1 MTDRFC
7 NLNGAVFL
15 NYGYLQAPTGVYFSG
30 NFTILTWIKN
40 KEYLSPSTIFNFGK
54 NQDSATDI
62 VVFRLNYGT
71 PKFITDNF
79 MSSLET
85 YSFYFNTDVWYH
97 IGLVLQDKIGSI
109 YVNGKKVASGP
120 MSAPENVQRNF
131 NYFGRSSDVMD
142 SNANAIYDE
151 MKIYSIALNNEQ
163 ISYDYLSSSSNGKLM
178 FHLFQVFFRMII
190 NYILLGMLPTC

>member
-15 NYGYLQAPTGVYFSG
+15 DYGYLQAPTGVYFSG
-30 NFTILTWIKN
+30 DFTILTWIKN
-40 KEYLSPSTIFNFGK
+40 KQYSASTIFNFGN
-54 NQDSATDI
+54 NQNSATDI
-62 VVFRLNYGT
+62 VVFSVNYGT
-71 PKFITDNF
+71 PNFITDNF

-85 YSFYFNTDVWYH
+85 YSYLSTDVWYH

-120 MSAPENVQRNF
+120 MSAPKYVERNF

-163 ISYDYLSSSSNGKLM
+163 ISYDYLSSSSNGKLI
-178 FHLFQVFFRMII
+178 FHVFQVFFRMII
-190 NYILLGMLPTC
+190 NYILLGKLPTC

>member
-1 MTDRFC
+1 VTDRFC
-7 NLNGAVFL
+7 NPNGAVFL
-15 NYGYLQAPTGVYFSG
+15 DYGYLQAPTGVYFSG
-30 NFTILTWIKN
+30 DFTILTWIKN
-40 KEYLSPSTIFNFGK
+40 KLYSPQVTIFNFGN

-109 YVNGKKVASGP
+109 YVDGKKVASGP
-120 MSAPENVQRNF
+120 MSAPKDVERNF

-178 FHLFQVFFRMII
+178 SHLFQVFFRMII